1 MNRSNSVQ
9 NVRGA
14 EDLLKAGKRRL
25 IIRGSL
31 IAVYVL
37 LIVLMIFI
45 GRRHTILIDNKDAP
59 DGSYSAI
66 NGMEVSIDKLESSE
80 YYPGDRDKA
89 LVQGQKHTI
98 KIYIFDNNQ
107 TIEKTFTVPLWSD
120 MMIISVP
127 KLVAGIEPWIEPF
140 TIAEQIEAAQESGP
154 PAGEMS
160 FQSLGPVVPEGTDQ
174 ALPSP

>member
-1 MNRSNSVQ
+1 MNGPNSVPRDQ
-9 NVRGA
+9 GA
-14 EDLLKAGKRRL
+14 EANKKRKR
-25 IIRGSL
+25 IIRGVL
-31 IAVYVL
+31 VAVYICL
-37 LIVLMIFI
+37 MALMIFI
-45 GRRHTILIDNKDAP
+45 GRRHTILIDNKDAQ

-66 NGMEVSIDKLESSE
+66 NGMEVSVDRLESVE

-98 KIYIFDNNQ
+98 QIYTFDDNQ

-127 KLVAGIEPWIEPF
+127 KLIAGIEPWIEPF
-140 TIAEQIEAAQESGP
+140 TVADQIEAAQESGP

-160 FQSLGPVVPEGTDQ
+160 FQSLGSVAPEGGEPT
-174 ALPSP
+174 LPTP

>member
-1 MNRSNSVQ
+1 MNGTIDAKSAQ
-9 NVRGA
+9 GA
-14 EDLLKAGKRRL
+14 PKTGKRRL

-31 IAVYVL
+31 LVVYVL
-37 LIVLMIFI
+37 LMALMIFI

-66 NGMEVSIDKLESSE
+66 NGMEVSIDRLDSSE
-80 YYPGDRDKA
+80 YYPGDRDKVM
-89 LVQGQKHTI
+89 VQGQKHSI
-98 KIYIFDNNQ
+98 KVNVFDNNQ

-127 KLVAGIEPWIEPF
+127 KLVAGIKPWIEPF
-140 TIAEQIEAAQESGP
+140 TIAEQIEEAQESGP

-160 FQSLGPVVPEGTDQ
+160 FQSLGTVAPPEGTAGQ
-174 ALPSP
+174 TPPSP

>member
-1 MNRSNSVQ
+1 MNQLKSAHGVQ
-9 NVRGA
+9 TSP
-14 EDLLKAGKRRL
+14 KARKRRL
-25 IIRGSL
+25 FVRGSL
-31 IAVYVL
+31 IAVYIFL
-37 LIVLMIFI
+37 MVLMVFI

-66 NGMEVSIDKLESSE
+66 NGMEVSIDRLESTE

-89 LVQGQKHTI
+89 LVQGQRHTI
-98 KIYIFDNNQ
+98 KINIFDNNQ

-140 TIAEQIEAAQESGP
+140 TVAEQIEAAQESGP

-160 FQSLGPVVPEGTDQ
+160 FQSLGSVAPEGAGQ
-174 ALPSP
+174 APPSP

>member
-1 MNRSNSVQ
+1 MNGTANQAKTRRYL
-9 NVRGA
+9 VRGG
-14 EDLLKAGKRRL
+14 LLVAY
-25 IIRGSL
+25 I
-31 IAVYVL
+31 L
-37 LIVLMIFI
+37 LMVLMIFT
-45 GRRHTILIDNKDAP
+45 GRRHTILIDNKDAA
-59 DGSYSAI
+59 DGSYRAV
-66 NGMEVSIDKLESSE
+66 NGMEVSIDKQESSE

-98 KIYIFDNNQ
+98 KINIFDDNS

-140 TIAEQIEAAQESGP
+140 TMAEQIEEAQESSP

-160 FQSLGPVVPEGTDQ
+160 FQSLGDVPGPGGAAGAESP
-174 ALPSP
+174 PSP

>member
-1 MNRSNSVQ
+1 MNGSNSAQGAQ
-9 NVRGA
+9 NS
-14 EDLLKAGKRRL
+14 LKADKRKL

-37 LIVLMIFI
+37 LMVVMIFI
-45 GRRHTILIDNKDAP
+45 GRRHTILIDNKDAQ

-89 LVQGQKHTI
+89 VVQGQKHTI
-98 KIYIFDNNQ
+98 KISIFDNNQ
-107 TIEKTFTVPLWSD
+107 MIEKTFTVPLWSD

-140 TIAEQIEAAQESGP
+140 TVAEQIEAAQESGP

-160 FQSLGPVVPEGTDQ
+160 FQSLGSTVPEGTDQ
-174 ALPSP
+174 AAPSP

>member
-1 MNRSNSVQ
+1 MNGTTHAKETPQTNTRRRL
-9 NVRGA
+9 VRGG
-14 EDLLKAGKRRL
+14 LLV
-25 IIRGSL
+25 
-31 IAVYVL
+31 VYVL
-37 LIVLMIFI
+37 VIALMIFT
-45 GRRHTILIDNKDAP
+45 GRRHTILIDNKEAP

-66 NGMEVSIDKLESSE
+66 NGMEVSIDKQESSE

-98 KIYIFDNNQ
+98 KINVFDDNK

-127 KLVAGIEPWIEPF
+127 KLAAGIEPWIEPF
-140 TIAEQIEAAQESGP
+140 TMAEQIEEAQESGP

-160 FQSLGPVVPEGTDQ
+160 FQSLGSGAPEGTEQ
-174 ALPSP
+174 APPSP